1 MGAECLH
8 TYVCVCLCVYKTK
21 CCTLTQNHTV
31 FLKHL
36 VLPHKPRFI
45 IPYLNE
51 SLAGYF
57 QHDLSRLVAVKLGLI
72 LTQEEKEERGE
83 DRCACVCVSV
93 CACVRAS
100 GGALPKKNI

>member
-8 TYVCVCLCVYKTK
+8 THTRVCVFMCVQTK
-21 CCTLTQNHTV
+21 CCSLTQNHTV

-45 IPYLNE
+45 IPYLDE

-72 LTQEEKEERGE
+72 LTQEEKEERGGGISV
-83 DRCACVCVSV
+83 RVHACLCVHTCA
-93 CACVRAS
+93 
-100 GGALPKKNI
+100 